1 MTRHNLD
8 IHISWLLSHDDSLN
22 ATSQLHITKPLESL
36 GVGVPQRHLEEK
48 EKEKRNKES
57 IEEDCK
63 VFAIS
68 AQNPRHSQATNV
80 DHPHEWQAYRSINS
94 FSDKPDDLNCSRSNP
109 MGKLSVSTRSTR
121 PGLMSQNQLATPK
134 RTSTLQQE
142 YVTLLRDRKAGTP
155 VKPSDRSLQISSK
168 SLRIPKSPQQTP
180 ELRSEKIESV
190 DLTGDISEKSRSYL
204 IDDVEL
210 TKSWNKA
217 VTDHSV
223 EPPHNIPKKRK
234 SDGPSD
240 TRLQKS
246 RSTNKYA
253 PNQREEISEF
263 ADVEDIFSSP
273 GPKFPSIESC
283 SYSDLSSNDEELL
296 FVQDI
301 TEQDFEYCESPGK
314 NDSNL
319 HQEVDTAHS
328 TTEPV
333 TSIPK
338 QRSIVSDNPCKEGL
352 PSLETKLRPSI
363 QVAASQPVSSGSTL
377 TEIPQNRRKPRNNL
391 VIQDTDDDSN
401 PESELEEMFSSSPHP
416 SIKNS
421 SSVLSADKNSTPT
434 RQNLLDS
441 KPEACKIPE
450 VKKNHSRT
458 GSPLVQIS
466 PNIAVKSE
474 NQSPKLQGRLLV
486 ESSNSSK
493 HREEKSNLQR
503 TPSSFVLSA
512 GDKKIV
518 NSYLNQPSSLMLYRE
533 RVSSQLAQ
541 NSIDSMV
548 YIDVDEPAPA
558 KLKEE
563 RKQLL
568 GRLRDFSMIETLAE
582 RHKTLMTEK
591 KDLVRKVV
599 ELLDINF
606 DTSIH
611 EERQSAISQE
621 VKKIEI
627 ELSRLLITSGAI
639 NDGFG
644 FDLKNVEPIKQSNTL
659 PQSTQDHTNPS
670 GNSSVSNSQIIE
682 QTQWQTDTPHSFNSS
697 KLARRSDLPKR
708 SPLRHENPV
717 HSNVSQ
723 CPPSPSPICRVPSFS
738 RKPLKLFP
746 DRESLG
752 HGFNTHQPQPHSYP
766 SHMSV
771 RNENDDFDDFLIEEA
786 QKTDEEQFNEIDEEN
801 QENYGD
807 SDYDEDMLYIA
818 QEVESKNYHPS
829 TTNNEKLPELPTR
842 LTSQS
847 VSSKQNRT
855 SGRKNM
861 YSHVEDQ
868 SQLFGHPWSK
878 DVKKIL
884 KDRFR
889 LKGFR
894 HHQLEAINAT
904 LNGEDAF
911 VLMPTG
917 GGKSLCYQLPAVVQ
931 TGKTKGVTIVI
942 SPLLSLMH
950 DQVEHLKK
958 ISVRAATVN
967 GDTDVTE
974 RRSIMNSLREEY
986 PEQHLQLLYVT
997 PEMVSQ
1003 SGQMRDI
1010 LSSLHRRSRLARF
1023 VIDEAHCVSQWGHD
1037 FRKEYIALGSLRKDF
1052 PMVPIMA
1059 LTATATQ
1066 NVKVDVIQN
1075 LGMGNPPVFSQSFNR
1090 PNLYYE
1096 VRPKKGRKLP
1106 DLLQEIAQII
1116 TNKYRGQTGIIYTL
1130 SRKGCE
1136 DMAQKLAHDFKI
1148 KVHYYHAGMKPEER
1162 SKIQRDWQSG
1172 RIQVVVATIAFG
1184 MGIDKPDVRFVIHYT
1199 IPKSLEGYYQ
1209 ETGRAGRDGKRS
1221 GCYLYYSWGDTVML
1235 RKFIFESDTGK
1246 DSKSNEQKEREWGML
1261 QTMIGYCDNRADC
1274 RRMQVLRYFGET
1286 FSRDDCQHS
1295 CDNCC
1300 SGISFESR
1308 NFTNCSKLAMS
1319 MVWRLKNQ
1327 KATVLNCVELL
1338 QGKKTKGL
1346 AKFNADNFDE
1356 FGSCKTV
1363 SRGDLERI
1371 LYRLILE
1378 NALLE
1383 ENVVTT
1389 GNFTN
1394 QYIKAN
1400 QEKFLGP
1407 NSRDFMTGKRKVHLD
1422 VPVESTTQNRPRAE
1436 SSYPTS
1442 TILTSP
1448 TSDTSHKRKRL
1459 PKTYEFHENN
1469 YEESSETSLSRV
1481 TGTKQSRQRT
1491 RKKELPK
1498 FGPPITVDEQ
1508 LAQLPDIHRD
1518 VVHNFVDQAKTVE
1531 EKLRN
1536 KLGARKPFFSES
1548 NFREMAISWPM
1559 TITDMREISNINIE
1573 RVNQYGKYFVPLV
1586 KHFYQVYNEMMGS
1599 KIHEKEKDMDKNHEN
1614 VVIVSDDDDE
1624 EDDQVSTLD
1633 AEQEAAIR
1641 AAETSPHFTQ
1651 SSRKV
1656 SNVQKAYR
1664 FNKGRIGKR
1673 TTTKKNT
1680 GTNSIR
1686 GRTITSSAKGKSK
1699 NNRVGLGAS
1708 GLALSKKYSYKEN
1721 FGGNNKGYGI
1731 SMMPT

>member
-22 ATSQLHITKPLESL
+22 ATSQLHITKPLESI
-36 GVGVPQRHLEEK
+36 GVRVPERRLEEK
-48 EKEKRNKES
+48 EQEKGNKKE
-57 IEEDCK
+57 IVEEDCK
-63 VFAIS
+63 AFAIFT
-68 AQNPRHSQATNV
+68 QNPPHSQATNV
-80 DHPHEWQAYRSINS
+80 DHPHEWQAYRSSNS
-94 FSDKPDDLNCSRSNP
+94 FSDKPDGLNCSRSNL

-142 YVTLLRDRKAGTP
+142 YVTLLRDRNAGTP
-155 VKPSDRSLQISSK
+155 VKPSDRSIQVSSK
-168 SLRIPKSPQQTP
+168 SLRIPKSPLQTP

-190 DLTGDISEKSRSYL
+190 DLTGDNSEKARSCL
-204 IDDVEL
+204 IDDIEL
-210 TKSWNKA
+210 TKSWNEA
-217 VTDHSV
+217 VADHSV
-223 EPPHNIPKKRK
+223 EPPYSIPKKRK
-234 SDGPSD
+234 SDRPSD

-246 RSTNKYA
+246 RSTNKNVS
-253 PNQREEISEF
+253 NQREGINEF
-263 ADVEDIFSSP
+263 VDVEDIFSSP
-273 GPKFPSIESC
+273 EPRFPSIESC

-296 FVQDI
+296 FAQDT
-301 TEQDFEYCESPGK
+301 TEQVYESRENPGK
-314 NDSNL
+314 NDINL
-319 HQEVDTAHS
+319 HPEVNIAPS
-328 TTEPV
+328 ATEPV
-333 TSIPK
+333 VLKPK
-338 QRSIVSDNPCKEGL
+338 QRSIVSDNSCNEGF
-352 PSLETKLRPSI
+352 PSLETNLRPSV

-377 TEIPQNRRKPRNNL
+377 TEIPQNRRKPRNHL
-391 VIQDTDDDSN
+391 VIQDTDDDSD
-401 PESELEEMFSSSPHP
+401 PESEAEEMFSSSPHL
-416 SIKNS
+416 SAKNCS
-421 SSVLSADKNSTPT
+421 PVLSADKTSTPV
-434 RQNLLDS
+434 RQNVTES
-441 KPEACKIPE
+441 KPVACKIPE
-450 VKKNHSRT
+450 PPKKHSKT
-458 GSPLVQIS
+458 GSPLRQIS
-466 PNIAVKSE
+466 PNIAVKPE
-474 NQSPKLQGRLLV
+474 NKSPKLQGNLLA
-486 ESSNSSK
+486 ESSNPTI
-493 HREEKSNLQR
+493 HREEKSNELR

-512 GDKKIV
+512 GDKKLV
-518 NSYLNQPSSLMLYRE
+518 NLYLSQPSSLMLYRE

-541 NSIDSMV
+541 NSIDSML
-548 YIDVDEPAPA
+548 YIDNDEPAPA

-563 RKQLL
+563 RKKLL
-568 GRLRDFSMIETLAE
+568 GRLRDFSTIETLAE

-621 VKKIEI
+621 VKKIES
-627 ELSRLLITSGAI
+627 ELSGLLNTSGAI

-644 FDLKNVEPIKQSNTL
+644 FDLKTVEPIKPSNTL
-659 PQSTQDHTNPS
+659 SQRTQDHANPS
-670 GNSSVSNSQIIE
+670 ENNSVSNFQIIE
-682 QTQWQTDTPHSFNSS
+682 QTQWQTDAPHSFNSS
-697 KLARRSDLPKR
+697 ELARRSDLPKR
-708 SPLRHENPV
+708 SPPRPENPA
-717 HSNVSQ
+717 HSNFSQ
-723 CPPSPSPICRVPSFS
+723 CPPSPSPICRVSPSSFS
-738 RKPLKLFP
+738 RNPLKLLP
-746 DRESLG
+746 DRELLG
-752 HGFNTHQPQPHSYP
+752 HGFTKNQPQSHSYS
-766 SHMSV
+766 SHMTV

-786 QKTDEEQFNEIDEEN
+786 QKTDEELPYEIDEEI

-818 QEVESKNYHPS
+818 QEVESKNYQPS
-829 TTNNEKLPELPTR
+829 TKNNERLPELPTGS
-842 LTSQS
+842 TFQS

-855 SGRKNM
+855 SVRKNM

-974 RRSIMNSLREEY
+974 RRSIMNSLREEH

-1106 DLLQEIAQII
+1106 DLLQEIAHII
-1116 TNKYRGQTGIIYTL
+1116 TSKYRGQTGIIYTL

-1162 SKIQRDWQSG
+1162 SKIQRDWQNG

-1308 NFTNCSKLAMS
+1308 NFTNFSKLAMS

-1346 AKFNADNFDE
+1346 AKFNADTFDE
-1356 FGSCKTV
+1356 FGSCKNV

-1383 ENVVTT
+1383 ENV
-1389 GNFTN
+1389 
-1394 QYIKAN
+1394 
-1400 QEKFLGP
+1400 LGP

-1422 VPVESTTQNRPRAE
+1422 VPIESTTQNKPSAE
-1436 SSYPTS
+1436 PSYPTS

-1448 TSDTSHKRKRL
+1448 TSDTSHKRKRA
-1459 PKTYEFHENN
+1459 PKTYAFQENN
-1469 YEESSETSLSRV
+1469 YEHTLENGRSRDTSNKIL
-1481 TGTKQSRQRT
+1481 RQKT

-1518 VVHNFVDQAKTVE
+1518 VVYNFVDQAKTVE

-1536 KLGARKPFFSES
+1536 KLGARRPFFSES

-1559 TITDMREISNINIE
+1559 TVTDMREISNINIE
-1573 RVNQYGKYFVPLV
+1573 RVNQYGKYFIPLV

-1599 KIHEKEKDMDKNHEN
+1599 RIHEREKDMDKNHEN

-1651 SSRKV
+1651 SLRKV
-1656 SNVQKAYR
+1656 SNAQRAYR

-1673 TTTKKNT
+1673 TTTKKST
-1680 GTNSIR
+1680 GTSSIR

-1699 NNRVGLGAS
+1699 NNRVGLGTS
-1708 GLALSKKYSYKEN
+1708 GLALSKKYSYKDN
-1721 FGGNNKGYGI
+1721 FSGNNKGYGI